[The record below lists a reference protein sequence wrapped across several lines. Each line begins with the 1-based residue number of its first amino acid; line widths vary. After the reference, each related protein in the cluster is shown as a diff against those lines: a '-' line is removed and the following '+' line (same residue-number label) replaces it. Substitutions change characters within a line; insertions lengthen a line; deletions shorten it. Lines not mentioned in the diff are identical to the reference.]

1 MEFIKL
7 SQEVVDISKKL
18 ESISKKLVKSISIH
32 IHDATEST
40 LQSACGVKSKPSDLP
55 PAGTRHQQTS
65 RIWQQSLRKRN

>member
-18 ESISKKLVKSISIH
+18 ESISKKLVKSIRH

>member
-32 IHDATEST
+32 INDETVPA
-40 LQSACGVKSKPSDLP
+40 LQSPGLVKSNPSDLP
-55 PAGTRHQQTS
+55 PAGIQYQQTS